1 MDMMEIWMEK
11 DFKCDYLSCVTVH
24 ETHFSDQLKNLSTI
38 GGGRVAFCFLCNLI
52 TVWIT
57 YILKNSKENMLIWKI
72 YWFNQSFLNLNAK
85 QDIIK
90 P

>member
-1 MDMMEIWMEK
+1 MEK
-11 DFKCDYLSCVTVH
+11 DVKFLKCDYLSCVTVH
-24 ETHFSDQLKNLSTI
+24 ETHFSDQFKKLSTI

-57 YILKNSKENMLIWKI
+57 YVLKNSECYVSQLGCQVVVKAFK
-72 YWFNQSFLNLNAK
+72 WFLR
-85 QDIIK
+85 K